1 MSKISD
7 ALDKADRERRAREE
21 TGAPEPRQRPE
32 LGPPLSRGVPEAF
45 WRELGI
51 MRNLV
56 ESHLPSKKSRSLMLT
71 SAAVGEGVSSVTA
84 NFGKVL
90 ADDPSVNVLV
100 VDANP
105 EAPVQHELFGVEN
118 GRGFVE
124 LAGGSLRPEEAVRE
138 TVRKNLCVITSG
150 TVAGG
155 KFQPAGTERVPGIL
169 NTLQARFNYL
179 LFDAPPVLS
188 HAETAVLGSHV
199 DGVLLVVRALNT
211 RREAAARARDALAK
225 SGCNVIGVVLNRY
238 KYSIPEFI
246 YRRV

>member
-7 ALDKADRERRAREE
+7 ALDKADRERRSRGEA
-21 TGAPEPRQRPE
+21 GASEPPRPE
-32 LGPPLSRGVPEAF
+32 LGPTLSRDVPDAF
-45 WRELGI
+45 WRELGM
-51 MRNLV
+51 MRNLI
-56 ESHLPSKKSRSLMLT
+56 EAHLPSKKSRSLMIT
-71 SAAVGEGVSSVTA
+71 SAGSGEGVSSVTA
-84 NFGKVL
+84 NFGKIL

-105 EAPVQHELFGVEN
+105 ETAAQHELFGIEN
-118 GRGFVE
+118 GKGFVE
-124 LAGGSLRPEEAVRE
+124 LAGGDLKPEEAARV
-138 TVRKNLCVITSG
+138 TIRKNLYVIPGGAPTGGMYQLVG
-150 TVAGG
+150 TD
-155 KFQPAGTERVPGIL
+155 RVCTIL
-169 NTLQARFNYL
+169 NALQARFHYL

-188 HAETAVLGSHV
+188 HPETAVLGSHV

-211 RREAAARARDALAK
+211 RREAAARARDALTK

>member
-7 ALDKADRERRAREE
+7 ALDKADRERRGRGE
-21 TGAPEPRQRPE
+21 TPAPEQTRPE
-32 LGPPLSRGVPEAF
+32 LGPALSGNVPDEF
-45 WRELGI
+45 WRELGM

-56 ESHLPSKKSRSLMLT
+56 ESHLPSKKSRSLLVT
-71 SAAVGEGVSSVTA
+71 STAAGEGVSSVTA

-90 ADDPSVNVLV
+90 ADDPSLNVLV

-105 EAPVQHELFGVEN
+105 GAPAQHEFFGIDN
-118 GRGFVE
+118 ANGFVE
-124 LAGGSLRPEEAVRE
+124 LARGVLKPDEAARA
-138 TVRKNLCVITSG
+138 TVRTNLSVIPSG
-150 TVAGG
+150 AASGGMLQLAG
-155 KFQPAGTERVPGIL
+155 AERVVGIL
-169 NTLQARFNYL
+169 AALQARFNYVL
-179 LFDAPPVLS
+179 LDAPPVLS
-188 HAETAVLGSHV
+188 HPETAVLGSRV

-211 RREAAARARDALAK
+211 RREVAARARDTLAR